1 MSADDPSGAGASET
15 AEEST
20 ARSGRQSRTRRWS
33 LVAAPLVLG
42 LYAVGL
48 VVIGGEDARRALAAA
63 SPLALLGALLLQV
76 GVVLIWPRVHRASLA
91 AVGEQVTYGQALNA
105 SMSAFTVSHTIPGGG
120 AVGAAVAVD
129 RFVAAGVPGPA
140 ATASATLTGSI
151 LLTTI
156 AGFGSAGIAVTVL
169 AGQLPPIA
177 LVLAVVGLVFLLSL
191 VSLIVMATRSPAV
204 GDRVIDTIARV
215 PRLSE
220 HADAWKQ
227 SWRAVN
233 ERHPTPR
240 TVAGIVAWSM
250 GKWTADLASLAL
262 VFVAFGQTPRL
273 SILLVGFAAAQVL
286 GAIPISPGGV
296 GLVEGGM
303 VGAFTALDVSV
314 GVATTV
320 VLAYRILETWL
331 PVLAGV
337 PALLRRPRP

>member
-1 MSADDPSGAGASET
+1 MRPDDPAPPRGSTSTDDPKAS
-15 AEEST
+15 
-20 ARSGRQSRTRRWS
+20 RRSRTRRWM
-33 LVAAPLVLG
+33 LLAAPLVVG

-48 VVIGGEDARRALAAA
+48 VVVGGDEARRALVAA
-63 SPLALLGALLLQV
+63 SPLALLGALSLQV
-76 GVVLIWPRVHRASLA
+76 GVVLIWPRVHRASLV
-91 AVGEQVTYGQALNA
+91 AVGEDVTYGQALNA

-120 AVGAAVAVD
+120 AIGAAVAVD
-129 RFVAAGVPGPA
+129 RFVAAGVAGPA

-156 AGFGSAGIAVTVL
+156 AGFGSAGIAVTVV

-177 LVLAVVGLVFLLSL
+177 LVLAVAGLLLLLSL
-191 VSLIVMATRSPAV
+191 VALIVVAIRSPTV
-204 GDRVIDTIARV
+204 GDRIIDTVARV
-215 PRLSE
+215 PRLAE

-233 ERHPTPR
+233 EGPPTAR
-240 TVAGIVAWSM
+240 TVAAIVVWSVA
-250 GKWTADLASLAL
+250 KWTADLASLAL
-262 VFVAFGQTPRL
+262 VFVAFDQPPRL
-273 SILLVGFAAAQVL
+273 SVLLVGFAAAQVL

-303 VGAFTALDVSV
+303 VGAFTALDIRV

-320 VLAYRILETWL
+320 VLAYRIFETWL
-331 PVLAGV
+331 PVVAGV

>member
-1 MSADDPSGAGASET
+1 MVADA
-15 AEEST
+15 
-20 ARSGRQSRTRRWS
+20 S
-33 LVAAPLVLG
+33 LVA
-42 LYAVGL
+42 
-48 VVIGGEDARRALAAA
+48 GG
-63 SPLALLGALLLQV
+63 
-76 GVVLIWPRVHRASLA
+76 
-91 AVGEQVTYGQALNA
+91 TYGQALNA

-120 AVGAAVAVD
+120 AIGAAVAVE

-156 AGFGSAGIAVTVL
+156 AGFGSAGIAATVL

-177 LVLAVVGLVFLLSL
+177 LVVTLAGLLFLLAL
-191 VSLIVMATRSPAV
+191 VTLIMVATRSPKV
-204 GDRVIDTIARV
+204 GDRIIDTVARI
-215 PRLSE
+215 PRLAE

-233 ERHPTPR
+233 EGPPTAR
-240 TVAGIVAWSM
+240 TVAAVVGWSM
-250 GKWTADLASLAL
+250 AKWSAVLACLAL
-262 VFVAFGQTPRL
+262 VFVAFGEPPRL

-303 VGAFTALDVSV
+303 VGAFTALDVGM

>member
-1 MSADDPSGAGASET
+1 MSADDPAGSGT
-15 AEEST
+15 ST
-20 ARSGRQSRTRRWS
+20 SDAPPPEPTRRSRTRRWL
-33 LVAAPLVLG
+33 LVAAPLVVG

-48 VVIGGEDARRALAAA
+48 VVVGGEGARRALADA
-63 SPLALLGALLLQV
+63 SPVALLGALVLQV
-76 GVVLIWPRVHRASLA
+76 AVVLIWPRVHRASLV
-91 AVGEQVTYGQALNA
+91 AVGEDVTYGQALNA

-120 AVGAAVAVD
+120 AIGAAVAVD

-156 AGFGSAGIAVTVL
+156 AGLGSAGIAVTVV

-177 LVLAVVGLVFLLSL
+177 LVLAVAGLLLLLGLVT
-191 VSLIVMATRSPAV
+191 VIVVAARSPTV
-204 GDRVIDTIARV
+204 GDRIIDTVARV
-215 PRLSE
+215 PRLAE
-220 HADAWKQ
+220 HADAWKK

-233 ERHPTPR
+233 ERPPNAR
-240 TVAGIVAWSM
+240 TVAVVVAWSV
-250 GKWTADLASLAL
+250 GKWSADLASLAL

-273 SILLVGFAAAQVL
+273 STLLVGFAAAQVL

-303 VGAFTALDVSV
+303 VGAFTALDVSM

-331 PVLAGV
+331 PVVAGV